1 MWGGA
6 TVYRGCGFGTEVAFS
21 WCFPRDNACLRDS
34 VGPFTLIDGATM
46 TALPNTR
53 DALGESWTSTSRRA
67 RRIARHSRHAA
78 EDIAGE
84 LRNLM
89 SELES
94 TLADGTQADAVAL
107 RGKLRKQL
115 DAARA
120 RLNDTREAVRERAE
134 VAIADAD
141 DYVHENPW
149 QTVAIIGGV
158 ALIAGALFAARLR

>member
-1 MWGGA
+1 MWFNA
-6 TVYRGCGFGTEVAFS
+6 TV
-21 WCFPRDNACLRDS
+21 N
-34 VGPFTLIDGATM
+34 VGLFTLIDGATM

-67 RRIARHSRHAA
+67 RRIARHGRHAA

-84 LRNLM
+84 LRTLM
-89 SELES
+89 AELES

-115 DAARA
+115 DSARA
-120 RLNDTREAVRERAE
+120 RLNDTREAVRERAN
-134 VAIADAD
+134 VALSDAD

-149 QTVAIIGGV
+149 QTLAIVGGV
-158 ALIAGALFAARLR
+158 ALIAGALFASRMR